1 MKEIPVLKFNE
12 KDTTV
17 VLLQTALD
25 YLPKEGFTLPL
36 IRARNKVADA
46 IEKLK
51 EGDTIKLE
59 DADFAT
65 AQNAIREVR
74 WSHRGKYLTQF
85 ADQFAI

>member
-17 VLLQTALD
+17 TLLRTALD

-36 IRARNKVADA
+36 IRTRNKVADV

-51 EGDTIKLE
+51 DGDVIKLE

-74 WSHRGKYLTQF
+74 WSHREKYLSQF
-85 ADQFAI
+85 AEQFSI